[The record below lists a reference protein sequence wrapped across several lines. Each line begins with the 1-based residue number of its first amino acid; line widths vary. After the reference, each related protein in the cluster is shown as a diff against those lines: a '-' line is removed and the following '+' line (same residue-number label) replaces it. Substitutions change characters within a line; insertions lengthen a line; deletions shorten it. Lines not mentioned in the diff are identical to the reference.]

1 MREHHGGDPPRDGL
15 ARLDDVRDPVGRGS
29 RLRGLAVGYYQLA
42 TYRHHPLQSVLW
54 TAGIVAALSL
64 AVWWLRRYGA
74 RLDRMPAMATEP
86 C

>member
-1 MREHHGGDPPRDGL
+1 M
-15 ARLDDVRDPVGRGS
+15 
-29 RLRGLAVGYYQLA
+29 A